1 MTDFSHILLVSDYD
15 RTMTAF
21 DGTIPQ
27 ANLDAIAEF
36 TDRGGVFTIATGRS
50 RPMFRKP
57 VEQLPISVPV
67 ILANGGA
74 LWEPD
79 TDRVTV
85 FHQLSDE
92 AMAAV
97 RDITN
102 QFPHLRLE
110 LQGLDYHRCMG
121 YDAIRDAYLARYGLE
136 PNYGGWDDLQ
146 DLMSVAC
153 LYAPFQK
160 AAHARPEDTTPEEE
174 APFEAIEALV
184 AERYSHLLE
193 AVRSMPR
200 MIELLPKGCGKGNAA
215 RQLAQ
220 QLGRSTLLCVGDA
233 PNDLDMLDKADEA
246 FYPTSAES
254 SLFHRGYTPLP
265 VSCQEGTIAA
275 LVELLKQR

>member
-21 DGTIPQ
+21 DGTVPQ
-27 ANLDAIAEF
+27 VNLDAIAEF
-36 TDRGGVFTIATGRS
+36 TERGGVFTIATGRS

-85 FHQLSDE
+85 FHQLSEE

-97 RDITN
+97 RDITTR
-102 QFPHLRLE
+102 FPQLRLE

-146 DLMSVAC
+146 DIMSVAC

-160 AAHARPEDTTPEEE
+160 AEHARPGETSPEEE
-174 APFEAIEALV
+174 APFEAIEAIV
-184 AERYSHLLE
+184 AEQYSHLLDT
-193 AVRSMPR
+193 VRSMPR

-215 RQLAQ
+215 R
-220 QLGRSTLLCVGDA
+220 
-233 PNDLDMLDKADEA
+233 
-246 FYPTSAES
+246 
-254 SLFHRGYTPLP
+254 
-265 VSCQEGTIAA
+265 
-275 LVELLKQR
+275 